1 MKKILYI
8 IAALSLVTACT
19 ADDDWLK
26 NATEEQKSLL
36 GRAINFDASV
46 ADAFTSRAT
55 YNGDGSFNEGDVMT
69 IYRQFSNDG
78 GAAFDTVHEAY
89 RVYYYKAHRAA
100 NTNILLKTEWAIMTG
115 QYGSDGTADDVPD
128 NRKLFTQQESD
139 TLTWEDGRTVRFR
152 AWAIS
157 NLAGSYGRASTF
169 YPDFTISDWVHAS
182 GPTLSIP
189 LSLRHM
195 GFRVGFTPYPGNQ
208 ISRIELCL
216 DPADYMREDN
226 AGSSQ
231 ADKDDKLSP
240 EEAAEVAADVRAA
253 YYRMC
258 MPGGVDIEN
267 YRLKAMTKD
276 FYRNGDF
283 QYIVKKE
290 NQDAMISFGDKSPK
304 EIELL
309 AQRPTFIN
317 NNGTFYSIAIPYDMS
332 TENHGE
338 PIKLPGKARFKV
350 WLRDVNSG
358 DTGGSSSEEN
368 EYHIFSL
375 SDIKIDGESIFAN
388 GMTFFAGYSHMFTV
402 GYHYGKFTVDI
413 NPSFSWVEQ
422 GLEGG
427 DFSDVPNTPGTS
439 ETPYKWWTD
448 AINAAIDGA
457 LYHNQTFDPQFK
469 ISSVEEFIELI
480 NLVNDTAAKHVGSLA
495 STARFDKTWDEENNR
510 WNWAAM
516 TNPDNRLNQWWYD
529 PTNVYT
535 AEPPVDDNGDGYLDT
550 LWVTHAVAAKK
561 GYIFFKHYFPPD
573 GDKPAYTSED
583 YLNGPYSFYSAIMKS
598 SFKITLTQ
606 DLDFGDY
613 RLTEGVGKSAEAKFQ
628 GIFDGQMH
636 TISNVNM
643 EDGYLFPY
651 TEGAAITNLKLTGNH
666 PLGVV
671 NEGTMT
677 KIAGIASYVPAPS
690 SGNSLAVKLSGSSYV
705 VGCIHHSESVYDI
718 PGALV
723 GDADNLY
730 MYGCMQTSRGIE
742 GGALVGRYYS
752 NLAPQDPND
761 LKWSRFMCNYYDVSE
776 SPAANAVGT
785 VTDTYAVQEYIR
797 GSRTYILCAVND
809 NKLPADAYQ
818 NLPDNRKKDIY
829 GLAPWKAMNYGIH
842 QYNNSVAGKA
852 PCNAHYEAITAGYSH
867 LYPLLKETRPTAE
880 QYEDVLEQSN

>member
-78 GAAFDTVHEAY
+78 GATFDTVHEAY

-115 QYGSDGTADDVPD
+115 QYGSDGTADDVPAD
-128 NRKLFTQQESD
+128 RKPFVQQESD

-169 YPDFTISDWVHAS
+169 YPDFTISDYVHAS

-231 ADKDDKLSP
+231 ADEQDKLSP

-258 MPGGVDIEN
+258 MPGGVDIEK
-267 YRLKAMTKD
+267 YHLKAMTKA
-276 FYRNGDF
+276 FFNGGDF
-283 QYIVKKE
+283 EHIVSAA
-290 NQDAMISFGDKSPK
+290 NQDKMISFGKKSAA
-304 EIELL
+304 EIDSL

-332 TENHGE
+332 TENYGE

-375 SDIKIDGESIFAN
+375 SDIKNAKGESLFAN

-422 GLEGG
+422 DLKGG
-427 DFSDVPNTPGTS
+427 NFTDVPNTPGST

-448 AINAAIDGA
+448 AINTAIDSA

-469 ISSVEEFIELI
+469 ISSVKEFIELI
-480 NLVNDTAAKHVGSLA
+480 NLVNGTAAKHEGRLT
-495 STARFDKTWDEENNR
+495 STARFSKTWDYENKCWNR
-510 WNWAAM
+510 EAII
-516 TNPDNRLNQWWYD
+516 NPDNGLNQWWYD
-529 PTNVYT
+529 PYNVTN
-535 AEPPVDDNGDGYLDT
+535 AEKGDT
-550 LWVTHAVAAKK
+550 IWVTHDTAAEK

-598 SFKITLTQ
+598 SFKIKLTQ

-613 RLTEGVGKSAEAKFQ
+613 RLYDGVGKSAEAKFQ

-643 EDGYLFPY
+643 ASGYLFPY

-671 NEGTMT
+671 NEGTTT

-690 SGNSLAVKLSGSSYV
+690 SGNSLAVELTGSSYV
-705 VGCIHHSESVYDI
+705 AGCIHHSESVNDK

-723 GDADNLY
+723 GSANDLH
-730 MYGCMQTSRGIE
+730 MWGCMQTSAGIS
-742 GGALVGRYYS
+742 GGALVATS
-752 NLAPQDPND
+752 ATNLAPQDPND
-761 LKWSRFMCNYYDVSE
+761 LKWGRCMCNYYDVTE
-776 SPAANAVGT
+776 SPDANAVGT

-867 LYPLLKETRPTAE
+867 LYPLLKATRPTAE

>member
-78 GAAFDTVHEAY
+78 GATFDTVHEAY

-115 QYGSDGTADDVPD
+115 QFGSDGTADDVPTD
-128 NRKLFTQQESD
+128 RKLFAQQESD

-157 NLAGSYGRASTF
+157 NLAGSYGSASTF
-169 YPDFTISDWVHAS
+169 YPDFTISDYVHAS

-195 GFRVGFTPYPGNQ
+195 GFRLGFTPYPGNQ

-216 DPADYMREDN
+216 DKEDYMRKDN
-226 AGSSQ
+226 AGSS
-231 ADKDDKLSP
+231 ADDASDIMN
-240 EEAAEVAADVRAA
+240 ETDAEKIANEVKAV

-276 FYRNGDF
+276 FFTGGDF
-283 QYIVKKE
+283 EHIVSE
-290 NQDAMISFGDKSPK
+290 ANQAQMISFNTKNADKIRD
-304 EIELL
+304 E
-309 AQRPTFIN
+309 AQRPIFIN
-317 NNGTFYSIAIPYDMS
+317 NNGTFYSIAIPYNMS

-358 DTGGSSSEEN
+358 DTGDSSSEEN

-375 SDIKIDGESIFAN
+375 SDIKNAKGESLFAN

-402 GYHYGKFTVDI
+402 GYHYGNFKVDI

-422 GLEGG
+422 DLEGG
-427 DFSDVPNTPGTS
+427 NFTDVPNKPGTS

-448 AINAAIDGA
+448 AINTAIDGA
-457 LYHNQTFDPQFK
+457 LNNNKTFDPQFS
-469 ISSVEEFIELI
+469 ISSVKEFIELI
-480 NLVNDTAAKHVGSLA
+480 NLVNGTAAMHKGSLA

-516 TNPDNRLNQWWYD
+516 TNPDNGLNQWWYYPD
-529 PTNVYT
+529 NVTNT
-535 AEPPVDDNGDGYLDT
+535 ETGDT
-550 LWVTHAVAAKK
+550 IWVTHATAAEK

-583 YLNGPYSFYSAIMKS
+583 YLNEPYSFYSAIMKS

-613 RLTEGVGKSAEAKFQ
+613 RLTEGVGNSAEAKFQ

-643 EDGYLFPY
+643 ADGYLFPY

-671 NEGTMT
+671 NEGTTT

-705 VGCIHHSESVYDI
+705 VGCIHHSESVNDK

-723 GDADNLY
+723 GSAKDDLH
-730 MYGCMQTSRGIE
+730 MWGCMQTSAGIS
-742 GGALVGRYYS
+742 GGALVATYAT

-761 LKWSRFMCNYYDVSE
+761 LKWSRFMCNYYDVTE
-776 SPAANAVGT
+776 SPRANAVGS

-818 NLPDNRKKDIY
+818 NLPDDRKKDIY
-829 GLAPWKAMNYGIH
+829 GLAPWKVMNYGIH
-842 QYNNSVAGKA
+842 QYNSVAGKA

-867 LYPLLKETRPTAE
+867 LYPLLKANKPTDK
-880 QYEDVLEQSN
+880 QYEDVLKQSN

>member
-1 MKKILYI
+1 MKHIFCILSTLVLLSACSDDVDRFSKI
-8 IAALSLVTACT
+8 S
-19 ADDDWLK
+19 D
-26 NATEEQKSLL
+26 EQKSLI
-36 GRAINFDASV
+36 GRAVDFSTSV

-55 YNGDGSFNEGDVMT
+55 YNGDGTFNEGDVMT
-69 IYRQFSNDG
+69 IYRQFFNDG
-78 GAAFDTVHEAY
+78 RATFDTEHEAY

-115 QYGSDGTADDVPD
+115 QYGSDGTADDVPAD
-128 NRKLFTQQESD
+128 RKHFAQQESD

-157 NLAGSYGRASTF
+157 NLAGSYGRAATF
-169 YPDFTISDWVHAS
+169 YPDFTISDYVHAS

-195 GFRVGFTPYPGNQ
+195 GFRIGFTPYPGNQ

-240 EEAAEVAADVRAA
+240 EEAAQVAAEVKAV
-253 YYRMC
+253 YNRMC

-267 YRLKAMTKD
+267 YHLKAMTKA
-276 FYRNGDF
+276 FFTNPGSDF
-283 QYIVKKE
+283 QHIVSAA
-290 NQDAMISFGDKSPK
+290 NQAQMISFGKKSAE
-304 EIELL
+304 EIEPL

-375 SDIKIDGESIFAN
+375 SDIKINGESIFAN

-422 GLEGG
+422 DLEGG
-427 DFSDVPNTPGTS
+427 NFTDVPNTPGST
-439 ETPYKWWTD
+439 ETPYNWWTD
-448 AINAAIDGA
+448 AINTAIDSA

-469 ISSVEEFIELI
+469 ISSVKEFIELI
-480 NLVNDTAAKHVGSLA
+480 NLVNGTAAQHEGSLA

-516 TNPDNRLNQWWYD
+516 TNPDNGLNQWWYD
-529 PTNVYT
+529 PDNVTNT
-535 AEPPVDDNGDGYLDT
+535 ETGDT
-550 LWVTHAVAAKK
+550 IWVNHAAAAKK
-561 GYIFFKHYFPPD
+561 GFIFFKHYFPPD
-573 GDKPAYTSED
+573 GDKSAYTSED

-643 EDGYLFPY
+643 AGGYLFPY

-671 NEGTMT
+671 NEGTTT

-705 VGCIHHSESVYDI
+705 VGCIHHSESVNDASV
-718 PGALV
+718 ALV
-723 GDADNLY
+723 GSANDLH
-730 MYGCMQTSRGIE
+730 MWGCMQTSAGIIN
-742 GGALVGRYYS
+742 GGALVGS
-752 NLAPQDPND
+752 GATNLAPQDPND
-761 LKWSRFMCNYYDVSE
+761 LKWSRFMCNYYDVTE
-776 SPAANAVGT
+776 SPDANAVGT

-867 LYPLLKETRPTAE
+867 LYPLLKAYKPTAG

>member
-26 NATEEQKSLL
+26 NATKEQKSLL

-69 IYRQFSNDG
+69 IYRQFSNYG
-78 GAAFDTVHEAY
+78 GASFDATHEAY

-115 QYGSDGTADDVPD
+115 QYGSDGTADDVPAD
-128 NRKLFTQQESD
+128 RKLFAQQESD
-139 TLTWEDGRTVRFR
+139 TLIWEDGRTVRFR

-169 YPDFTISDWVHAS
+169 YPDFTISDYVHAS

-195 GFRVGFTPYPGNQ
+195 GFRVGFTPYPGNR

-216 DPADYMREDN
+216 DAADYMRNDN

-231 ADKDDKLSP
+231 ADEDDKLSP
-240 EEAAEVAADVRAA
+240 EEAAEVAAEVKAV
-253 YYRMC
+253 YNRMC
-258 MPGGVDIEN
+258 MPGGVDIEK
-267 YRLKAMTKD
+267 YRLKAMTKA
-276 FYRNGDF
+276 FFTNASSDF
-283 QYIVKKE
+283 QHIVSE
-290 NQDAMISFGDKSPK
+290 ANQAQMISFGDKTAA
-304 EIELL
+304 EIESL

-332 TENHGE
+332 TSNYGD

-375 SDIKIDGESIFAN
+375 SDIKLNGVSIFAN
-388 GMTFFAGYSHMFTV
+388 GMTFFAGYSHIFNV

-422 GLEGG
+422 DLEGG
-427 DFSDVPNTPGTS
+427 NFTDVPNTPGST

-448 AINAAIDGA
+448 AINTAIDGA
-457 LYHNQTFDPQFK
+457 LYHNLTFDPQFK
-469 ISSVEEFIELI
+469 ISSVEEFIELV
-480 NLVNDTAAKHVGSLA
+480 NLVNGAAAQHEGRLT
-495 STARFDKTWDEENNR
+495 STARFSKTWDEENNC
-510 WNWAAM
+510 WNWEAI
-516 TNPDNRLNQWWYD
+516 TNSENGLNQWWYD
-529 PTNVYT
+529 PDNIFD
-535 AEPPVDDNGDGYLDT
+535 AETGDT
-550 LWVTHAVAAKK
+550 IWVTHAAAAEK

-573 GDKPAYTSED
+573 GDKPAYTTED
-583 YLNGPYSFYSAIMKS
+583 YLDGPYSFYSAIMKS

-613 RLTEGVGKSAEAKFQ
+613 RLTDGVGKSAEAKFQ

-636 TISNVNM
+636 SLSNVNM
-643 EDGYLFPY
+643 AGGYLFPY
-651 TEGAAITNLKLTGNH
+651 TGGAAITNLKLTGNH

-671 NEGTMT
+671 NEGTTT

-690 SGNSLAVKLSGSSYV
+690 NGNALAVKLSGSSYV
-705 VGCIHHSESVYDI
+705 AGCIHHSESVNDK

-723 GDADNLY
+723 GSANDLH
-730 MYGCMQTSRGIE
+730 MWGCMQTSEGIS
-742 GGALVGRYYS
+742 GGALVGS
-752 NLAPQDPND
+752 DVANLAPQDPND
-761 LKWSRFMCNYYDVSE
+761 LKWSRFMCNYYDVTE
-776 SPAANAVGT
+776 SPGANAVGSIA
-785 VTDTYAVQEYIR
+785 DTYAVQEYIR

-809 NKLPADAYQ
+809 NKLPTDAYQ
-818 NLPDNRKKDIY
+818 NLPNDRKKDIY

-867 LYPLLKETRPTAE
+867 LYPLLKANRPTAG

>member
-78 GAAFDTVHEAY
+78 GATFDTVHEAY

-115 QYGSDGTADDVPD
+115 QYGSDGTADDVPAD
-128 NRKLFTQQESD
+128 RKLFLQQESD

-169 YPDFTISDWVHAS
+169 YPDFTISDYVHAS

-216 DPADYMREDN
+216 DKEDYMRKDN
-226 AGSSQ
+226 AGSS
-231 ADKDDKLSP
+231 ADDASDIMN
-240 EEAAEVAADVRAA
+240 ETDAENIANEVKAV
-253 YYRMC
+253 YNRMC

-267 YRLKAMTKD
+267 YHLKAMTKA
-276 FYRNGDF
+276 FFTNPGSDF
-283 QYIVKKE
+283 QHIVSAA
-290 NQDAMISFGDKSPK
+290 NQAQMISFGKKSAE
-304 EIELL
+304 EIEPL

-375 SDIKIDGESIFAN
+375 SDIKINGESIFAN

-422 GLEGG
+422 DLEGG
-427 DFSDVPNTPGTS
+427 NFTDVPNTPGTTA
-439 ETPYKWWTD
+439 TPYKWWTD
-448 AINAAIDGA
+448 AINTAIDSA

-469 ISSVEEFIELI
+469 ISSVKEFIELI
-480 NLVNDTAAKHVGSLA
+480 NLVNGTAAQHEGRLA
-495 STARFDKTWDEENNR
+495 STARFSKTWDEENNC
-510 WNWAAM
+510 WNWEAK
-516 TNPDNRLNQWWYD
+516 TNSENGLNQWWYD
-529 PTNVYT
+529 PDNVT
-535 AEPPVDDNGDGYLDT
+535 DAETGDT
-550 LWVTHAVAAKK
+550 IWVTHDTAAEK
-561 GYIFFKHYFPPD
+561 GFIFFKHYFPPD

-598 SFKITLTQ
+598 SFKIKLTQ

-613 RLTEGVGKSAEAKFQ
+613 RLSDGVGKSAEAKFQ

-643 EDGYLFPY
+643 ASGYLFPY

-671 NEGTMT
+671 NEGTTT

-705 VGCIHHSESVYDI
+705 VGCIHHSESVNDASV
-718 PGALV
+718 ALV
-723 GDADNLY
+723 GSAGDLH
-730 MYGCMQTSRGIE
+730 MWGCMQTSAGIIN
-742 GGALVGRYYS
+742 GGALVGS
-752 NLAPQDPND
+752 GATNLAPQDPND
-761 LKWSRFMCNYYDVSE
+761 LKWSRFMCNYYDVTE
-776 SPAANAVGT
+776 SPDANAVGT

-867 LYPLLKETRPTAE
+867 LYPLLKATRPTAE

>member
-19 ADDDWLK
+19 ANDDWLK

-69 IYRQFSNDG
+69 IYRQFYNDK
-78 GAAFDTVHEAY
+78 GATFDTVHEAY

-115 QYGSDGTADDVPD
+115 QYGSDGTAD
-128 NRKLFTQQESD
+128 RKLFLQQESD

-195 GFRVGFTPYPGNQ
+195 GFRLGFTPYPGNQ

-216 DPADYMREDN
+216 DKEDYMRKDN
-226 AGSSQ
+226 AGSS
-231 ADKDDKLSP
+231 ADDASDIMN
-240 EEAAEVAADVRAA
+240 ETDAQNIANEVRAA
-253 YYRMC
+253 YNRMC

-267 YRLKAMTKD
+267 YRLKAMTKA
-276 FYRNGDF
+276 FFSGGDF
-283 QYIVKKE
+283 EHIVSAA
-290 NQDAMISFGDKSPK
+290 NQAKMISFDEKSA
-304 EIELL
+304 ERIESL

-332 TENHGE
+332 TEHHGE

-358 DTGGSSSEEN
+358 DTGGPSSEEN

-375 SDIKIDGESIFAN
+375 SDIKNAKGESLFAN

-422 GLEGG
+422 DLGSGN
-427 DFSDVPNTPGTS
+427 FTDVPNTPGST

-448 AINAAIDGA
+448 AINTAIDGA
-457 LYHNQTFDPQFK
+457 LNNNKTFDPQFS

-480 NLVNDTAAKHVGSLA
+480 NLVNGTAAQHEGRLA
-495 STARFDKTWDEENNR
+495 STARFSKTWDEKNNCWNREAIINSENG
-510 WNWAAM
+510 
-516 TNPDNRLNQWWYD
+516 LNQWWYD
-529 PTNVYT
+529 PDNVT
-535 AEPPVDDNGDGYLDT
+535 AGDT
-550 LWVTHAVAAKK
+550 IWVTHAAAAKK

-583 YLNGPYSFYSAIMKS
+583 YLKEPYSFYSAIMKS

-643 EDGYLFPY
+643 AGGYLFPY

-671 NEGTMT
+671 NEGTTT

-690 SGNSLAVKLSGSSYV
+690 SGNSLAVNLSGSSYV
-705 VGCIHHSESVYDI
+705 VGCIHHSESVNDASV
-718 PGALV
+718 ALV
-723 GDADNLY
+723 GSANDLH
-730 MYGCMQTSRGIE
+730 MWGCMQTSAGIIN
-742 GGALVGRYYS
+742 GGALVATYAT

-761 LKWSRFMCNYYDVSE
+761 LKWSRFMCNYYDVTE
-776 SPAANAVGT
+776 SPRANAVGS

-818 NLPDNRKKDIY
+818 NLPDDRKKDIY
-829 GLAPWKAMNYGIH
+829 GLAPWKVMNYGIH
-842 QYNNSVAGKA
+842 QYNSVAGKA

-867 LYPLLKETRPTAE
+867 LYPLLKANKPTDK
-880 QYEDVLEQSN
+880 QYEDVLKQSN

>member
-78 GAAFDTVHEAY
+78 GATFDTVHEAY

-115 QYGSDGTADDVPD
+115 QYGSDGTAD
-128 NRKLFTQQESD
+128 RKLFLQQESD

-195 GFRVGFTPYPGNQ
+195 GFRLGFTPYPGNQ

-216 DPADYMREDN
+216 DAADYMRKDN
-226 AGSSQ
+226 AGLSQ
-231 ADKDDKLSP
+231 ADEQDKLSP

-253 YYRMC
+253 YNRMC

-267 YRLKAMTKD
+267 YRLKAMTKAFFTNSSSD
-276 FYRNGDF
+276 FEH
-283 QYIVKKE
+283 IVSE
-290 NQDAMISFGDKSPK
+290 ANQAQMISFDEKSAA
-304 EIELL
+304 EIDSL

-332 TENHGE
+332 TNNYGD

-375 SDIKIDGESIFAN
+375 SDIKLNGESIFAN

-422 GLEGG
+422 DLEGG
-427 DFSDVPNTPGTS
+427 NFTDVPNKPGTS

-448 AINAAIDGA
+448 AINTAIDGA
-457 LYHNQTFDPQFK
+457 LNNNKTFDPQFS

-480 NLVNDTAAKHVGSLA
+480 NLVNGAAAQHEGRLT
-495 STARFDKTWDEENNR
+495 STARFRKTSWDDENKC
-510 WNWAAM
+510 WNWEAI
-516 TNPDNRLNQWWYD
+516 TNSENGLNQWWYD
-529 PTNVYT
+529 PDNVT
-535 AEPPVDDNGDGYLDT
+535 DAEKGDT
-550 LWVTHAVAAKK
+550 IWVTHAAAAKK

-613 RLTEGVGKSAEAKFQ
+613 RLTEGVGNSAKAKFQ

-671 NEGTMT
+671 NEGTTT

-690 SGNSLAVKLSGSSYV
+690 GGNSLAVKLTGSSYV
-705 VGCIHHSESVYDI
+705 AGCIHHSESVNDASV
-718 PGALV
+718 ALV
-723 GDADNLY
+723 GSANDLH
-730 MYGCMQTSRGIE
+730 MWGCMQTSADIS
-742 GGALVGRYYS
+742 GGALVATYET

-761 LKWSRFMCNYYDVSE
+761 LKWSRFMCNYYDVTE
-776 SPAANAVGT
+776 SPGTKAVGT

-818 NLPDNRKKDIY
+818 NLPDDRKKDIY

-842 QYNNSVAGKA
+842 QYNSVAGKA

-867 LYPLLKETRPTAE
+867 LYPLLKADKPTAG
-880 QYEDVLEQSN
+880 QYEDVLVQTN

>member
-1 MKKILYI
+1 MKHLIYILS
-8 IAALSLVTACT
+8 AFALLSACS
-19 ADDDWLK
+19 DDVDRFSQVS
-26 NATEEQKSLL
+26 EEQKSLL

-69 IYRQFSNDG
+69 IYRQFYNDN
-78 GAAFDTVHEAY
+78 GATFDTEHEAY

-115 QYGSDGTADDVPD
+115 QFGSDGTADDVPAD
-128 NRKLFTQQESD
+128 RKPFVQQESD

-169 YPDFTISDWVHAS
+169 YPDFTISDYVHAS

-195 GFRVGFTPYPGNQ
+195 GFRIGFTPYSGNQ

-216 DPADYMREDN
+216 DAADYMRKDN
-226 AGSSQ
+226 AGSS
-231 ADKDDKLSP
+231 ADDASDIMNKTD
-240 EEAAEVAADVRAA
+240 AENIANEVRAA
-253 YYRMC
+253 YNRMC

-267 YRLKAMTKD
+267 YRLKAMTKAFFTNSSSD
-276 FYRNGDF
+276 FEH
-283 QYIVKKE
+283 IVSAA
-290 NQDAMISFGDKSPK
+290 NQAQMISFNTKNADGIRD
-304 EIELL
+304 E

-332 TENHGE
+332 TENYGE

-375 SDIKIDGESIFAN
+375 SDIKNTKGESLFAN

-422 GLEGG
+422 GLKGG
-427 DFSDVPNTPGTS
+427 DFSDVTNTPGTS

-448 AINAAIDGA
+448 AINTAIDGA
-457 LYHNQTFDPQFK
+457 LNNNKTFDPQFS

-480 NLVNDTAAKHVGSLA
+480 NLVNGTAAMHKGNLA
-495 STARFDKTWDEENNR
+495 STARFRKTSWDEKNNC

-516 TNPDNRLNQWWYD
+516 TNPDNDLNQWWYD
-529 PTNVYT
+529 PDNVT
-535 AEPPVDDNGDGYLDT
+535 VAGTGDT
-550 LWVTHAVAAKK
+550 IWVTHAVAAEK
-561 GYIFFKHYFPPD
+561 GFIFFKHYFPPD

-613 RLTEGVGKSAEAKFQ
+613 RLYDGVGNSAKAKFQ

-671 NEGTMT
+671 NEGTTT

-705 VGCIHHSESVYDI
+705 VGCIHHSESVNDASV
-718 PGALV
+718 ALV
-723 GDADNLY
+723 GSAGDLH
-730 MYGCMQTSRGIE
+730 MWGCMQTSAHIN
-742 GGALVGRYYS
+742 GGALVGS
-752 NLAPQDPND
+752 GAPNLAPQDPND

-776 SPAANAVGT
+776 SPDANAVGT

-867 LYPLLKETRPTAE
+867 LYPLLKATRPTAE

>member
-78 GAAFDTVHEAY
+78 GATFDTVHEAY

-115 QYGSDGTADDVPD
+115 QYGSDGTADDVPAD
-128 NRKLFTQQESD
+128 RKPFVQQESD

-195 GFRVGFTPYPGNQ
+195 GFRLGFTPYPGNQ

-216 DPADYMREDN
+216 DAADYMRKDN

-231 ADKDDKLSP
+231 ADEQDKLSP

-290 NQDAMISFGDKSPK
+290 NQDAMISFGDKYAEK
-304 EIELL
+304 IESL

-332 TENHGE
+332 TENYGE

-375 SDIKIDGESIFAN
+375 SDIKNAKGESLFAN

-422 GLEGG
+422 GLESGVFA
-427 DFSDVPNTPGTS
+427 DNTYTPGTS

-457 LYHNQTFDPQFK
+457 LNNNQTFDPQFK
-469 ISSVEEFIELI
+469 ISSVKEFIELI
-480 NLVNDTAAKHVGSLA
+480 NLVNGTAAKHVGDLA
-495 STARFDKTWDEENNR
+495 STARFSKTRDEKNNC
-510 WNWAAM
+510 WNREAII
-516 TNPDNRLNQWWYD
+516 NPDNGLNQWWYD
-529 PTNVYT
+529 PANVT
-535 AEPPVDDNGDGYLDT
+535 DAKGDT
-550 LWVTHAVAAKK
+550 IWVNHAAAADK
-561 GYIFFKHYFPPD
+561 GFIFFKHYFPPD

-613 RLTEGVGKSAEAKFQ
+613 RLYDGVGKSAEAKFQ

-643 EDGYLFPY
+643 ADGYLFPY

-671 NEGTMT
+671 NEGTTT

-705 VGCIHHSESVYDI
+705 VGCIHHSESVNDASV
-718 PGALV
+718 ALV
-723 GDADNLY
+723 GSANDLH
-730 MYGCMQTSRGIE
+730 MWGCMQTSEGIKG
-742 GGALVGRYYS
+742 GGALVGS
-752 NLAPQDPND
+752 GATNLAPQDPND

-776 SPAANAVGT
+776 SPDANAVGT

-867 LYPLLKETRPTAE
+867 LYPLLKATRPTAE

>member
-1 MKKILYI
+1 MKHFIYILS
-8 IAALSLVTACT
+8 ALALLSACT

-26 NATEEQKSLL
+26 NATEEQRQLL
-36 GRAINFDASV
+36 GRAVNFDASV

-55 YNGDGSFNEGDVMT
+55 YNGDGTFNEGDVMT
-69 IYRQFSNDG
+69 IYRQFPNDG
-78 GAAFDTVHEAY
+78 GATFDATHEAY

-115 QYGSDGTADDVPD
+115 QYGSDGTADDVPSD
-128 NRKLFTQQESD
+128 RKLFTQQESD

-216 DPADYMREDN
+216 DKEDYMRKDN
-226 AGSSQ
+226 AGSST
-231 ADKDDKLSP
+231 DDASDIMNETDAQDIANKVQEL
-240 EEAAEVAADVRAA
+240 
-253 YYRMC
+253 YNRMC

-267 YRLKAMTKD
+267 YHLKAMTKA
-276 FYRNGDF
+276 FFTGGSSDF
-283 QYIVKKE
+283 QHIVSE
-290 NQDAMISFGDKSPK
+290 VNQAQMISFNTKSAD
-304 EIELL
+304 EIRDQ
-309 AQRPTFIN
+309 AQRPSFIN

-332 TENHGE
+332 TKHHGE
-338 PIKLPGKARFKV
+338 PIVLPGKARFKV

-375 SDIKIDGESIFAN
+375 SDIKNSNGEPLFAD

-422 GLEGG
+422 DLGSG
-427 DFSDVPNTPGTS
+427 DFADNSYTPGTS
-439 ETPYKWWTD
+439 ANPYKWWTD
-448 AINAAIDGA
+448 AINTAIDGA
-457 LYHNQTFDPQFK
+457 LNYNRTFDPQFE

-480 NLVNDTAAKHVGSLA
+480 NLVNGTAAQHEGRLA
-495 STARFDKTWDEENNR
+495 STARFERKWDDEDNYHWE
-510 WNWAAM
+510 AM
-516 TNPDNRLNQWWYD
+516 TNPDNSLNQWWYD
-529 PTNVYT
+529 PDNVT
-535 AEPPVDDNGDGYLDT
+535 DAETGDTIWVD
-550 LWVTHAVAAKK
+550 HAAAAQK
-561 GYIFFKHYFPPD
+561 GFIFFKHYFPPD

-613 RLTEGVGKSAEAKFQ
+613 RLTDGVGNSADAKFQ

-643 EDGYLFPY
+643 AGGYLFPY

-671 NEGTMT
+671 NEGTTT

-690 SGNSLAVKLSGSSYV
+690 GGNSLAVKLTGSSYV
-705 VGCIHHSESVYDI
+705 AGCIHHSESVNDASV
-718 PGALV
+718 ALV
-723 GDADNLY
+723 GSANDLH
-730 MYGCMQTSRGIE
+730 MWGCMQTAAGIS
-742 GGALVGRYYS
+742 GGALVATDVA

-761 LKWSRFMCNYYDVSE
+761 LKWSRFMCNYYDVTE
-776 SPAANAVGT
+776 SPGANAVGS

-818 NLPDNRKKDIY
+818 NLPDDRKKDIY
-829 GLAPWKAMNYGIH
+829 GLAPWKVMNYGIH
-842 QYNNSVAGKA
+842 QYNSVAGKA

-867 LYPLLKETRPTAE
+867 LYPLLKAGKPTAG
-880 QYEDVLEQSN
+880 QYEDVLVQTN

>member
-78 GAAFDTVHEAY
+78 GATFDTVHEAY

-115 QYGSDGTADDVPD
+115 QYGSDGTADDVPAD
-128 NRKLFTQQESD
+128 RKLFLQQESD

-169 YPDFTISDWVHAS
+169 YPDFTISDYVHAS

-216 DPADYMREDN
+216 DKEDYMRKDN
-226 AGSSQ
+226 AGSS
-231 ADKDDKLSP
+231 ADDASDIMN
-240 EEAAEVAADVRAA
+240 ETDAENIANEVKAV
-253 YYRMC
+253 YNRMC

-267 YRLKAMTKD
+267 YHLKAMTKA
-276 FYRNGDF
+276 FFNGGDF
-283 QYIVKKE
+283 EHIVSAA
-290 NQDAMISFGDKSPK
+290 NQDKMISFGKKSAA
-304 EIELL
+304 EIDSL
-309 AQRPTFIN
+309 AQRPIFIN

-332 TENHGE
+332 TEHHGE

-358 DTGGSSSEEN
+358 DTGDSSSEEN

-375 SDIKIDGESIFAN
+375 SDIKNAKGESLFAN

-422 GLEGG
+422 DLGSGN
-427 DFSDVPNTPGTS
+427 FTDVPNTPGST

-448 AINAAIDGA
+448 AINTAIDDA
-457 LYHNQTFDPQFK
+457 LYRNQTFDPQFK
-469 ISSVEEFIELI
+469 ISSVKEFIELI
-480 NLVNDTAAKHVGSLA
+480 NLVNGTAAQHEGSLA
-495 STARFDKTWDEENNR
+495 STARFSGTRDEDNR
-510 WNWAAM
+510 WNWEAII
-516 TNPDNRLNQWWYD
+516 NSENGLNQWWYD
-529 PTNVYT
+529 PDNVTN
-535 AEPPVDDNGDGYLDT
+535 AETGDT
-550 LWVTHAVAAKK
+550 IWVTHDTAAEK
-561 GYIFFKHYFPPD
+561 GFIFFKHYFPPD

-598 SFKITLTQ
+598 SFKIKLTQ

-613 RLTEGVGKSAEAKFQ
+613 RLSDGVGKSAEAKFQ

-643 EDGYLFPY
+643 ASGYLFPY

-671 NEGTMT
+671 NEGTTT

-690 SGNSLAVKLSGSSYV
+690 GGNSLAVNLTGSSYV
-705 VGCIHHSESVYDI
+705 AGCIHHSESVNDASV
-718 PGALV
+718 ALV
-723 GDADNLY
+723 GSATDLH
-730 MYGCMQTSRGIE
+730 MWGCMQTSAGIS
-742 GGALVGRYYS
+742 GGALVATYAT

-761 LKWSRFMCNYYDVSE
+761 LKWSRFMCNYYDVTE
-776 SPAANAVGT
+776 SPDANAVGT

-818 NLPDNRKKDIY
+818 NLPDDRKKDIY

-867 LYPLLKETRPTAE
+867 LYPLLKAYKPTAG

>member
-78 GAAFDTVHEAY
+78 GATFDTVHEAY

-115 QYGSDGTADDVPD
+115 QYGSDGTADDVPAD
-128 NRKLFTQQESD
+128 RKPFVQQESD

-231 ADKDDKLSP
+231 ADEQDKLSP

-290 NQDAMISFGDKSPK
+290 NQDAMISFGDKYAEK
-304 EIELL
+304 IESL

-332 TENHGE
+332 TENYGE

-375 SDIKIDGESIFAN
+375 SDIKLNGESIFAN

-402 GYHYGKFTVDI
+402 GYHYGNFKVDI

-422 GLEGG
+422 DLGSG
-427 DFSDVPNTPGTS
+427 DFADNTYTPGTS

-457 LYHNQTFDPQFK
+457 LNNNKTFDPQFS

-480 NLVNDTAAKHVGSLA
+480 NLVNGTAAQHEGNLA
-495 STARFDKTWDEENNR
+495 STARFRITTWDDENKCWNR
-510 WNWAAM
+510 EAI
-516 TNPDNRLNQWWYD
+516 TNSENGLNQWWYD
-529 PTNVYT
+529 PYNVTN
-535 AEPPVDDNGDGYLDT
+535 AETGDT
-550 LWVTHAVAAKK
+550 IWVTHAAAAEK

-613 RLTEGVGKSAEAKFQ
+613 RLYDGVGKSAEAKFQ

-643 EDGYLFPY
+643 ASGYLFPY

-671 NEGTMT
+671 NEGTTT

-690 SGNSLAVKLSGSSYV
+690 GGNSLAVELTGSSYV
-705 VGCIHHSESVYDI
+705 AGCIHHSESVNDK

-723 GDADNLY
+723 GSANDLH
-730 MYGCMQTSRGIE
+730 MWGCMQTSEGIKG
-742 GGALVGRYYS
+742 GGALVGS
-752 NLAPQDPND
+752 GATNLAPQDPND

-776 SPAANAVGT
+776 SPDANAVGT

-867 LYPLLKETRPTAE
+867 LYPLLKATRPTAE

>member
-78 GAAFDTVHEAY
+78 GATFDTVHEAY

-115 QYGSDGTADDVPD
+115 QYGSDGTADDVPAD
-128 NRKLFTQQESD
+128 RKPFVQQESD

-195 GFRVGFTPYPGNQ
+195 GFRLGFTPYPGNQ

-216 DPADYMREDN
+216 DAADYMRKDN

-231 ADKDDKLSP
+231 ADEQDKLSP

-290 NQDAMISFGDKSPK
+290 NQDTMISFGDKSAEK
-304 EIELL
+304 IESL

-332 TENHGE
+332 STENRGE

-375 SDIKIDGESIFAN
+375 SDIKNAKGESLFAN

-422 GLEGG
+422 GLESG
-427 DFSDVPNTPGTS
+427 DFADNTYTPGTS

-457 LYHNQTFDPQFK
+457 LNNNQTFDPQFK
-469 ISSVEEFIELI
+469 ISSVKEFIELI
-480 NLVNDTAAKHVGSLA
+480 NLVNGTAAKHVGDLA
-495 STARFDKTWDEENNR
+495 STARFSKTWDEKNNCWNREAIINSENG
-510 WNWAAM
+510 
-516 TNPDNRLNQWWYD
+516 LNQWWYD
-529 PTNVYT
+529 PDNVT
-535 AEPPVDDNGDGYLDT
+535 DAKGDT
-550 LWVTHAVAAKK
+550 IWVNHAAAADK
-561 GYIFFKHYFPPD
+561 GFIFFKHYFPPD

-598 SFKITLTQ
+598 SFKIKLTQ

-613 RLTEGVGKSAEAKFQ
+613 RLYDGVGKSAEAKFQ

-643 EDGYLFPY
+643 ASGYLFPY

-671 NEGTMT
+671 NEGTTT

-690 SGNSLAVKLSGSSYV
+690 SGNSLAVELTGSSYV
-705 VGCIHHSESVYDI
+705 AGCIHHSESVNDK

-723 GDADNLY
+723 GSANDLH
-730 MYGCMQTSRGIE
+730 MWGCMQTAAGING
-742 GGALVGRYYS
+742 GGALVGS
-752 NLAPQDPND
+752 GATNLAPQDPND
-761 LKWSRFMCNYYDVSE
+761 LKWGRFMCNYYDVTE
-776 SPAANAVGT
+776 SPDANAVGT

-867 LYPLLKETRPTAE
+867 LYPLLKATRPTAE

>member
-216 DPADYMREDN
+216 DPADYMRKDN
-226 AGSSQ
+226 AGLS
-231 ADKDDKLSP
+231 ADDASDIMNKTD
-240 EEAAEVAADVRAA
+240 AENIANEVKAV

-290 NQDAMISFGDKSPK
+290 NQDAMISFGDKSL
-304 EIELL
+304 EDIESL

-332 TENHGE
+332 NERHGE

-375 SDIKIDGESIFAN
+375 SDIKLNGESIFAN

-427 DFSDVPNTPGTS
+427 NFTDVPNKPGTS
-439 ETPYKWWTD
+439 ETPYQWWTD
-448 AINAAIDGA
+448 AINTAIYDA
-457 LYHNQTFDPQFK
+457 LNNNKTFDPQFS
-469 ISSVEEFIELI
+469 ISSVKEFIELI
-480 NLVNDTAAKHVGSLA
+480 NLVNGTAAKHVGNLA
-495 STARFDKTWDEENNR
+495 STARFRETSWDEKNQCWNR
-510 WNWAAM
+510 EAII
-516 TNPDNRLNQWWYD
+516 NPDNGLNQWWYD
-529 PTNVYT
+529 PYNVT
-535 AEPPVDDNGDGYLDT
+535 DAEKGDT
-550 LWVTHAVAAKK
+550 IWVTHDTAAEK
-561 GYIFFKHYFPPD
+561 GFIFFKHYFPPD

-583 YLNGPYSFYSAIMKS
+583 YLNEPYSFYSAIMKS
-598 SFKITLTQ
+598 SFKITLTK

-613 RLTEGVGKSAEAKFQ
+613 RLSDGVGKSAEAKFQ

-643 EDGYLFPY
+643 ASGYLFPY

-671 NEGTMT
+671 NEGTTT

-705 VGCIHHSESVYDI
+705 VGCIHHSESVNDASV
-718 PGALV
+718 ALV
-723 GDADNLY
+723 GSANDLH
-730 MYGCMQTSRGIE
+730 MWGCMQTSAGIY
-742 GGALVGRYYS
+742 GGALVGS
-752 NLAPQDPND
+752 GATNLAPQDPND
-761 LKWSRFMCNYYDVSE
+761 LKWSRFMCNYYDVTE
-776 SPAANAVGT
+776 SPDANAVGT

-867 LYPLLKETRPTAE
+867 LYPLLKANKPTAG
-880 QYEDVLEQSN
+880 QYEDVLVQTN

>member
-69 IYRQFSNDG
+69 IYRQFYNDK
-78 GAAFDTVHEAY
+78 GATFDTEHEAY

-115 QYGSDGTADDVPD
+115 QYGSDGTADDVPAD
-128 NRKLFTQQESD
+128 RKPFVQQESD

-169 YPDFTISDWVHAS
+169 YPDFTISDYVHAS

-231 ADKDDKLSP
+231 ADEQDKLSP

-258 MPGGVDIEN
+258 MPGGVDIEK
-267 YRLKAMTKD
+267 YHLKAMTKA
-276 FYRNGDF
+276 FFNGGDF
-283 QYIVKKE
+283 EHIVSAA
-290 NQDAMISFGDKSPK
+290 NQDKMISFGKKSAA
-304 EIELL
+304 EIDSL
-309 AQRPTFIN
+309 AQRPIFIN

-332 TENHGE
+332 TEYHGD

-350 WLRDVNSG
+350 WLRDVNRG

-375 SDIKIDGESIFAN
+375 SDIKLNGESIFAN

-402 GYHYGKFTVDI
+402 GYHYGNFKVDI

-422 GLEGG
+422 DLGSG
-427 DFSDVPNTPGTS
+427 DFADNTYTPGTS

-457 LYHNQTFDPQFK
+457 LNNNQTFDPQFK
-469 ISSVEEFIELI
+469 ISSVKEFIELI
-480 NLVNDTAAKHVGSLA
+480 NLVNGTAAKHVGDLA
-495 STARFDKTWDEENNR
+495 STARFSKTWDEKNNCWNREAIINSENG
-510 WNWAAM
+510 
-516 TNPDNRLNQWWYD
+516 LNQWWYD
-529 PTNVYT
+529 PYNVTN
-535 AEPPVDDNGDGYLDT
+535 AEKGDT
-550 LWVTHAVAAKK
+550 IWVTHAAAAEK

-598 SFKITLTQ
+598 SFKIKLTQ

-613 RLTEGVGKSAEAKFQ
+613 RLYDGVGKSAEAKFQ

-643 EDGYLFPY
+643 EGSYLFPY
-651 TEGAAITNLKLTGNH
+651 TEGAAITNLMLTGNH

-671 NEGTMT
+671 NKGTTT

-690 SGNSLAVKLSGSSYV
+690 SGNSLAVNLSGSSYV
-705 VGCIHHSESVYDI
+705 VGCIHHSESVNDASV
-718 PGALV
+718 ALV
-723 GDADNLY
+723 GSANDLH
-730 MYGCMQTSRGIE
+730 MWGCMQTAAGING
-742 GGALVGRYYS
+742 GGALVGS
-752 NLAPQDPND
+752 GATNLAPQDPND
-761 LKWSRFMCNYYDVSE
+761 LKWGRFMCNYYDVTE
-776 SPAANAVGT
+776 SPDANAVGT

-867 LYPLLKETRPTAE
+867 LYPLLKATRPTAE